1 MRRIS
6 SLVLVLVAG
15 LFATGCATTVRPQ
28 ARPIDP
34 VPVFLTDYGVHSSLM
49 LPTADGNYVEYSFGD
64 YGYAALNHG
73 GPHNALGALL
83 VSGQSAIGRRFLS
96 VRPGDDAPR
105 PAYAPKS
112 FQKFYAERFQVS
124 TLVKELDE
132 RFSNGAEK
140 SNPVHNPITDAVFVK
155 DTEHYSIANNCN
167 HMTARLLRELG
178 CSIAGDP
185 GRSAFQIIGKQEI
198 PPAID
203 TSNTLAA
210 MPQVPPQV
218 RQPVRASVV
227 PKPAPRPQ
235 PLTASARE
243 PAFTKLDTE

>member
-6 SLVLVLVAG
+6 SLVLVFVAG
-15 LFATGCATTVRPQ
+15 LLATGCATTVRPE

-105 PAYAPKS
+105 PAYAPRS

-132 RFSNGAEK
+132 RFRNGAEQ
-140 SNPVHNPITDAVFVK
+140 SDPVHNPITDAVFVK
-155 DTEHYSIANNCN
+155 DSEHYSLANNCN

-178 CSIAGDP
+178 CDI
-185 GRSAFQIIGKQEI
+185 
-198 PPAID
+198 
-203 TSNTLAA
+203 
-210 MPQVPPQV
+210 
-218 RQPVRASVV
+218 
-227 PKPAPRPQ
+227 
-235 PLTASARE
+235 
-243 PAFTKLDTE
+243 

>member
-1 MRRIS
+1 M
-6 SLVLVLVAG
+6 VFVGG
-15 LFATGCATTVRPQ
+15 LFASGCATTVRPE
-28 ARPIDP
+28 ARPVDP

-83 VSGQSAIGRRFLS
+83 VSGQSAIGRRYLS
-96 VRPGDDAPR
+96 IRPGDEAPR
-105 PAYAPKS
+105 PAYAPRS

-124 TLVKELDE
+124 TMVRELDE
-132 RFSNGAEK
+132 RFRKGEDNSD
-140 SNPVHNPITDAVFVK
+140 PVHNPITDAVFVK

-185 GRSAFQIIGKQEI
+185 GRSAFRVVGKQEL
-198 PPAID
+198 PAALD
-203 TSNTLAA
+203 AGA
-210 MPQVPPQV
+210 VARVPQTPPQG
-218 RQPVRASVV
+218 RRSARATMAS
-227 PKPAPRPQ
+227 KPGQRPQ
-235 PLTASARE
+235 APTAAAAARE
-243 PAFTKLDTE
+243 AAYTKLDMEER

>member
-6 SLVLVLVAG
+6 SLVLVFAV
-15 LFATGCATTVRPQ
+15 FATGCATTVRPE

-96 VRPGDDAPR
+96 VCPDEDAPR

-132 RFSNGAEK
+132 RFRKGAE
-140 SNPVHNPITDAVFVK
+140 SSEPVHNPITDAVFVK

-178 CSIAGDP
+178 CSVVGDQ
-185 GRSAFQIIGKQEI
+185 GRSAFKVVGKQEL
-198 PPAID
+198 PPVVD
-203 TSNTLAA
+203 TGALAA
-210 MPQVPPQV
+210 VPQIPPQV
-218 RQPVRASVV
+218 RQPVRVSVV
-227 PKPAPRPQ
+227 SKPAPRGAPA
-235 PLTASARE
+235 TAAARE
-243 PAFTKLDTE
+243 AAYTKLDMEER